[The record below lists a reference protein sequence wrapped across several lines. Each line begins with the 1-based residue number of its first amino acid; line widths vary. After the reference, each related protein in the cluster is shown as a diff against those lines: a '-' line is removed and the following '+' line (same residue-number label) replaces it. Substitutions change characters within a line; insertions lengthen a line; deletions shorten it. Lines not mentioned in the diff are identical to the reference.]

1 MLITKEDAIE
11 IFMSMGRVLAIGW
24 SDESLVKR
32 LNALDVVP
40 QTALI
45 AETHELRPAVDACLR
60 AITQGQ
66 AIKLGPITAE
76 EELPTAKVPCRP
88 LMRRSPGTAR
98 RPGERKD
105 GRTLHSN
112 DKKPRGWWAG
122 YVIGTYADEN
132 NRPYLPNDYEALIKE
147 IDDNYVDNGGKAHS
161 KESKWY
167 LTLARAILAGYFQ
180 HLDERE
186 LLKDYEKDNSDTQN
200 GV

>member
-1 MLITKEDAIE
+1 MMITREDAIE

-24 SDESLVKR
+24 SDDVLTNR
-32 LNALDVVP
+32 LNSLDVVP
-40 QTALI
+40 QTSLLLD
-45 AETHELRPAVDACLR
+45 THELRPALDGCLKSI
-60 AITQGQ
+60 AQGQ

-76 EELPTAKVPCRP
+76 EDLPKAKVRCRP
-88 LMRRSPGTAR
+88 LMRRSPGTAS

-112 DKKPRGWWAG
+112 DKKSRGWWAG
-122 YVIGTYADEN
+122 YIIATHADKN

-147 IDDNYVDNGGKAHS
+147 IDDNYVDSGGKAHL

-180 HLDERE
+180 HLDERAMLDE
-186 LLKDYEKDNSDTQN
+186 YQNDTSENEGMQ
-200 GV
+200 